1 MMKVV
6 QREIPR
12 MNLNVKSDLG
22 NISRESRIWNLPAN
36 GDDTWLLVP
45 WDLFELYSTG
55 GWLINCVNWSC
66 WSWPCP
72 KSSFSSDSSKG
83 ESRGSGEKSAKMA
96 TFQNSLFHRILYN
109 FLPNRSSKFT
119 VPTLSMCFTT
129 IRIRMRSRNL
139 SKSKIPLALRPNTTD
154 ETGNPKKLRFNFL
167 FLLWVALNC
176 VITEFLRFLREIAQ
190 LFSKR
195 AKFSWICSEV
205 VGDHFF
211 RENK

>member
-1 MMKVV
+1 M
-6 QREIPR
+6 
-12 MNLNVKSDLG
+12 
-22 NISRESRIWNLPAN
+22 
-36 GDDTWLLVP
+36 P

-66 WSWPCP
+66 WSWPWP

-96 TFQNSLFHRILYN
+96 TFQNPIFHRILYN

-139 SKSKIPLALRPNTTD
+139 SKSKIPLAWKLDTTD
-154 ETGNPKKLRFNFL
+154 EIGNPKKLRFNFCFCCEL
-167 FLLWVALNC
+167 PWIASSQGFHDFSVKSHNYSQKEPKTREFALKLYGTSFSWKQVNKFLL
-176 VITEFLRFLREIAQ
+176 IGKFDRFEA
-190 LFSKR
+190 FTS
-195 AKFSWICSEV
+195 
-205 VGDHFF
+205 HFYTF
-211 RENK
+211 